1 MEVPQVGLPTVHRSR
16 IEKSIENHLIDGKP
30 EVKDGLCIF
39 RFKPDTALTEE
50 NISQS
55 RSQFKDEVWNLAINS
70 NAVIFDLSN
79 AHFIDDSVLGL
90 FVGLNDLFQANDV
103 KLGFSGIQP
112 NVLES
117 IRIKQFNKTLLIREA
132 EEQLTSLFQKES
144 LQRVQPRSFRELSDL
159 QELDKPTKATYDA
172 QTLFHK
178 PKELK
183 KLPEIVS
190 VDRGGETVTISFPQ
204 EVSLHS
210 DQDVEGLESFKS
222 FVLGLVGE
230 ASSVIIDFQNV
241 TNMAKEVAFALVNL
255 NKSKKL
261 AIRGLSEK
269 PYGVIS
275 SMKLHK
281 VLNIV
286 KA

>member
-1 MEVPQVGLPTVHRSR
+1 MEVLQVGLPTVHSSR

-30 EVKDGLCIF
+30 EIKDGLCIF
-39 RFKPDTALTEE
+39 RFKPNTTLTEE
-50 NISQS
+50 NVNQS

-79 AHFIDDSVLGL
+79 VRFIDDSVLGL
-90 FVGLNDLFQANDV
+90 FVGLNVLFKANDV

-112 NVLES
+112 NVLDS
-117 IRIKQFNKTLLIREA
+117 IEIKRLDKTLLIREI

-144 LQRVQPRSFRELSDL
+144 LQIVQPRSFRELSDL
-159 QELDKPTKATYDA
+159 QELDKPTKATYEA
-172 QTLFHK
+172 LTVFHK
-178 PKELK
+178 PKEPK
-183 KLPEIVS
+183 KLPEVVS
-190 VDRGGETVTISFPQ
+190 VDRGGETVTISFPR
-204 EVSLHS
+204 EISLYS

-241 TNMAKEVAFALVNL
+241 TNMAKDVAFALVNL
-255 NKSKKL
+255 AKSKQL

-269 PYGVIS
+269 PYSVIS

-281 VLNIV
+281 VLNI
-286 KA
+286 K